1 MPVRRSTAADG
12 PKQCW
17 AVRPSLIHRR
27 IATRRRTSSVTS
39 TATVIVWPAVCIV
52 DTCVH
57 TVQVSTSRGEKIAV
71 VTFKLAVCVMQ
82 PCAAGR

>member
-57 TVQVSTSRGEKIAV
+57 TVQVSTSRG
-71 VTFKLAVCVMQ
+71 
-82 PCAAGR
+82 AARAAHCIGVSKFSTVW